1 MTTQVLFADE
11 IARAL
16 EISEDDVFE
25 MARTRQLP
33 FAVSTASPR
42 RLFID
47 ARDLSMWREAVR
59 AVHDA

>member
-1 MTTQVLFADE
+1 MTSQVLFADE

-25 MARTRQLP
+25 MARTMKLP

-47 ARDLSMWREAVR
+47 ARDLNQWREALCR
-59 AVHDA
+59 A

>member
-33 FAVSTASPR
+33 FAVSMASPR